1 MPINLSHEGENI
13 MKKNFKDS
21 LDHVLNHEG
30 GWADHPKDPGGATM
44 KGVTLATY
52 RRHFGKNK
60 SKRALR
66 NISDDELGQIYRSGY
81 WDKCQCDKLP
91 SGVDYAVFDAA
102 VNSGPGRGVKWLQAA
117 VGAKQ
122 DGGIGPRTLAKVKEH
137 DVVEVTDSMCDRR
150 LIFLR
155 SLDTWETF
163 GKGWLRRV
171 EGLRATAVAMV
182 AGKAP
187 EIVPVVEYKIAKK
200 GSTGRWVRKLQQAL
214 EIHVD
219 GKFGQDTEAA
229 LKAWQQAQGL
239 EPDGIAGRVTYRA
252 LGLLS

>member
-1 MPINLSHEGENI
+1 

-21 LDHVLNHEG
+21 LDHVLKHEG
-30 GWADHPKDPGGATM
+30 GWADHPRDPGGATM

-81 WDKCQCDKLP
+81 WDKCRCDKLP
-91 SGVDYAVFDAA
+91 SGLDYAVFDAA
-102 VNSGPGRGVKWLQAA
+102 VNSGPGRSAKWLQASI
-117 VGAKQ
+117 GAKQ
-122 DGGIGPRTLAKVKEH
+122 DGDVGPRTLAKVKQH
-137 DVVEVTDSMCDRR
+137 DAVEVTDTMCDRR
-150 LIFLR
+150 LTFLR
-155 SLDTWETF
+155 SLGTWDTF
-163 GKGWLRRV
+163 GKGWGRRV
-171 EGLRATAVAMV
+171 ESVRTTAVAM
-182 AGKAP
+182 ATGKTPA
-187 EIVPVVEYKIAKK
+187 IVPAVKYRTTRK

-219 GKFGQDTEAA
+219 GKFGRGTEAA
-229 LKAWQQAQGL
+229 LKAWQQANGL

-252 LGLLS
+252 LGLLA